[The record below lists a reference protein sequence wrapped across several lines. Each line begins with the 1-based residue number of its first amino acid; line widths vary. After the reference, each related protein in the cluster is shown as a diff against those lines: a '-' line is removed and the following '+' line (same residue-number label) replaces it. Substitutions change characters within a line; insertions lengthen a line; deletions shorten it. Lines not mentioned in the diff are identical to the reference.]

1 MISVVMAVSRQ
12 CLSDVSCSSPR
23 VFAVAK
29 AVIVIALTDFNICQS
44 IFCDLGRLL
53 CKGLFSIF
61 WYEPRRTGA
70 AAPSCASG
78 PVETR
83 GPFPG

>member
-29 AVIVIALTDFNICQS
+29 AVIVIAVTDFNICQS
-44 IFCDLGRLL
+44 IFCDWGATLHGVVFDILV
-53 CKGLFSIF
+53 
-61 WYEPRRTGA
+61 EA
-70 AAPSCASG
+70 AATRRGCALLRKG

-83 GPFPG
+83 DPFPG